1 MHGTEGRATEHPS
14 WCLRAQSRAVAWHE
28 DSTSSSASRLSFHVL
43 TALRKVVQLTSLRP
57 AADQFC
63 ALLSIA
69 LKAELQAG
77 KMKTVKPFSKTCYS
91 ENLIL
96 DSSPVADKEREDG
109 SLIDGGEKAGEGGA
123 PAFHGGLGLKFK
135 FPGDPK
141 KYVPH
146 LLVGMELTLLE
157 ASRGVQDEAMDE
169 LF

>member
-1 MHGTEGRATEHPS
+1 MHGTESRATERPC
-14 WCLRAQSRAVAWHE
+14 WCLLTQYLTVAWHE
-28 DSTSSSASRLSFHVL
+28 DSTSSPAPWLHFYNL
-43 TALRKVVQLTSLRP
+43 TALRKSVQLTSLRP

-63 ALLSIA
+63 ALLSMA

-96 DSSPVADKEREDG
+96 DTSPVADNEREDG
-109 SLIDGGEKAGEGGA
+109 SLIDGGRKVGEGNA

-141 KYVPH
+141 KYVPC
-146 LLVGMELTLLE
+146 LVLGIELTLVE
-157 ASRGVQDEAMDE
+157 ASRGVQDEAMDN